1 MTGLEEHISER
12 DRDRAAST
20 EHTTRED
27 QHIHEATL
35 SNGAR
40 VVAEHM
46 PWVHSTAIGAY
57 IASGAAYEPQS
68 KLGVSHFIEHM
79 LFKGTRRRSAADLA
93 QEVDSI
99 GGVLNAYTDREYTCV
114 YAQVMTE
121 HAEIAIDMIADMLGA
136 ALFDPE
142 EFEREK
148 VVVTEEIKKAEDTPE
163 ERVNDLFAETI
174 WPGDPLGHSVMGQE
188 QAVRDLS
195 RAAALEFFHENYGPA
210 GTIFAAAGGLAP
222 EAFADLAER
231 YLGKLEGG
239 TPRPML
245 EPPRAQPS
253 EAYLARPTEQVHFCI
268 GCEGLSVTD
277 DDWAT
282 LALIECALG
291 GGMSSRLFQEIR
303 EKRGLV
309 YNIGSY
315 VASYRRSGLLVATGG
330 ATPARWPA
338 VRELV
343 QVEVERMCDSGV
355 SEAELERA
363 RRQVKGGLALAL
375 ESTSFRMRRIG
386 TSAMYWGRVI
396 PVAEVMAQVDA
407 VTLDHATEVAR
418 RVLGAR
424 PLHLAAVGPR
434 SR

>member
-1 MTGLEEHISER
+1 MTQLEENIGER
-12 DRDRAAST
+12 DRDRAASL
-20 EHTTRED
+20 ESAMQEE
-27 QHIHEATL
+27 QHIYEGTL

-46 PWVHSTAIGAY
+46 PWVHSTALGAY
-57 IASGAAYEPQS
+57 VATGAAYEPPS

-79 LFKGTRRRSAADLA
+79 LFKGTQRRSAADLA

-114 YAQVMTE
+114 FAQVMTE
-121 HAEIAIDMIADMLGA
+121 HAEVAMDIVADMLGA
-136 ALFDPE
+136 SLFDPE

-163 ERVNDLFAETI
+163 DRVNDLFAETI
-174 WPGDPLGHSVMGQE
+174 WPGDPLGQSVMGQE

-195 RAAALEFFHENYGPA
+195 REAALEFFRDNYGPA
-210 GTIFAAAGGLAP
+210 GTIFAAAGSLEPA
-222 EAFADLAER
+222 AFAELAQR
-231 YLGKLEGG
+231 YLAGLGG
-239 TPRPML
+239 DSPRPL
-245 EPPRAQPS
+245 VGRPRAQPS

-277 DDWAT
+277 DDWTT

-303 EKRGLV
+303 EKRGLL

-315 VASYRRSGLLVATGG
+315 VASYRRSGLLVTTGG

-343 QVEVERMCDSGV
+343 QVEVERMCDSGI
-355 SEAELERA
+355 SEPELGRA
-363 RRQVKGGLALAL
+363 RQQVKGGLALAL

-396 PVAEVMAQVDA
+396 PVAEVMAQVDT
-407 VTLDHATEVAR
+407 VTVDRATEVAR